1 MYTNL
6 ALLGLRLAV
15 GVIFF
20 KHSLPKLKNYKMMA
34 QGMGMSPSFVLALGI
49 VEFLSA
55 LGLALGVYTQA
66 AAVLLSVVMVGAIYF
81 KILKWKVPFIA
92 MDKMGWEFD
101 LVLLASNLALLAV
114 GPGSFIV

>member
-1 MYTNL
+1 MYSNL

-34 QGMGMSPSFVLALGI
+34 QGMGMSPSFVLALGL

-55 LGLALGVYTQA
+55 FGLALGVYTSA

-81 KILKWKVPFIA
+81 KMFKWKMGFTMQA
-92 MDKMGWEFD
+92 GTGWEFD
-101 LVLLASNLALLAV
+101 LLILAASIAILTR
-114 GPGSFIV
+114 

>member
-1 MYTNL
+1 MYSNL

-34 QGMGMSPSFVLALGI
+34 QGMGMSPSFVLALGL

-55 LGLALGVYTQA
+55 FGLALGVYTSA

-81 KILKWKVPFIA
+81 KMFKWKAPFIA

-101 LVLLASNLALLAV
+101 LVLLAANLTLLAV
-114 GPGSFIV
+114 GPGQFVL